1 MQSIRNKVL
10 LIGNVGQD
18 PEIKEMKSGKMAR
31 FSMATNE
38 VYKNAQGEKQT
49 ETNWHNLV
57 AWGRTAEIVE
67 QYVKKGDEL
76 AIEGRLVSRNYE
88 DKDGVKRYITEV
100 VLNEVVLLSQ
110 PATQQ
115 ASTK

>member
-18 PEIKEMKSGKMAR
+18 PEIKDTKTSKMAR
-31 FSMATNE
+31 FSLATNE
-38 VYKNAQGEKQT
+38 VYKNAQGEKTT

-57 AWGRTAEIVE
+57 AWGKTAELVE

-76 AIEGRLVSRNYE
+76 AVEGRLVSRSYE

-100 VLNEVVLLSQ
+100 VLNELVFLAQTSEH
-110 PATQQ
+110 
-115 ASTK
+115 SKTK

>member
-18 PEIKEMKSGKMAR
+18 PEIKEMKSDKMAR

>member
-18 PEIKEMKSGKMAR
+18 PEIKDMKTGKMAR

-38 VYKNAQGEKQT
+38 VYKNGQGEKTT

-57 AWGRTAEIVE
+57 AWGKTAELVE

-76 AIEGRLVSRNYE
+76 AVEGRLVSRSYE

-100 VLNEVVLLSQ
+100 VLNELVFLAQ
-110 PATQQ
+110 PAEHSK
-115 ASTK
+115 AK